1 MSSVSSLQGQVQQGE
16 SHHYL
21 SFQGQSCDRQGL
33 MCILVELD
41 LILRAGP
48 EGCFVRFVRFT
59 LSPVFSLYHKQNYLL
74 EACISLSILRLSP
87 LLDFSHI

>member
-1 MSSVSSLQGQVQQGE
+1 MSSVLSLQRQVQRGE
-16 SHHYL
+16 SHCYL

-59 LSPVFSLYHKQNYLL
+59 LSPALALYHKQNYLL
-74 EACISLSILRLSP
+74 EACISPSILRLSP
-87 LLDFSHI
+87 FLDFSHI